1 MKKLLLI
8 LILISIFLN
17 CEKIEIK
24 QSETMAQQD
33 LNYGTAYNDPS
44 SDSART
50 TFDKVQDNF
59 DELYAQDIATIAE
72 IDVIQAQIST
82 STKEIVP
89 IDVWNMDTDAT
100 KSISWAL
107 PSGKTIRS
115 INVIILPDTG
125 NGAYRLDN
133 IEQSTFT
140 CEGGFYYNGS
150 AFVLARKGAGT
161 FDSASFDGSGLRGY
175 IMVEYDAA
183 NPV

>member
-1 MKKLLLI
+1 
-8 LILISIFLN
+8 
-17 CEKIEIK
+17 
-24 QSETMAQQD
+24 MAQQD
-33 LNYGTAYNDPS
+33 LNYGSSYNDPS

-50 TFDKVQDNF
+50 TFDKCQDNF

-89 IDVWNMDTDAT
+89 IGVWNMDTDAT

-125 NGAYRLDN
+125 NSAYRLDN
-133 IEQSTFT
+133 VEQSTFT
-140 CEGGFYYNGS
+140 LEGGFYYNGS
-150 AFVLARKGAGT
+150 AFILARKGAGT
-161 FDSASFDGSGLRGY
+161 FDSASFDGSGFRGY
-175 IMVEYDAA
+175 IIVEYDAA